1 MFCPFETSSFPILP
15 VLSLA
20 QNNRCNVK
28 RATMNRRIAT
38 LLLTFA
44 VMFVLSG
51 CAGPKV
57 AGNEIGGAIPMAGI
71 TRQQAAE
78 LARAHCSKY
87 GHSSRMLGVNTDTG
101 ERAVF
106 ECI

>member
-1 MFCPFETSSFPILP
+1 
-15 VLSLA
+15 
-20 QNNRCNVK
+20 
-28 RATMNRRIAT
+28 MNRRVVA
-38 LLLTFA
+38 LLLA
-44 VMFVLSG
+44 SAGVFVLSG

-71 TRQQAAE
+71 TREQAAE

-87 GHSSRMLGVNTDTG
+87 GHSSRILAVRTDPG
-101 ERAVF
+101 ENAVF